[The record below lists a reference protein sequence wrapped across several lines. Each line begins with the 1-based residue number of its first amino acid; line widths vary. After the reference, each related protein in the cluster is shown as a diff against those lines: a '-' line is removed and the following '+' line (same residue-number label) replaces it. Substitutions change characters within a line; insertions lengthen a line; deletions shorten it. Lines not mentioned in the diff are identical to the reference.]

1 MKILDRYIGVS
12 VVLGCLLVMIILV
25 ALFCFLELV
34 GQLDDIG
41 TGRYQ
46 MQDAFAFVALTLP
59 MHILE
64 LMPVSA
70 LLGSIVALGPLASH
84 SELLA
89 MQACGVPVQRICCS
103 VLGTGILLMLMVA
116 VLAEFI
122 APPMAQY
129 AWMQRLLAL
138 SRPGTMLTEHG
149 FWAGDGLRFIHVHDI
164 LQGEGPIDIDI
175 YEFDVQGRMKTF
187 MHARKAEIRDNRQW
201 LLKDVDQK
209 IIKEVDITTR
219 QFDGL
224 TWNSFLTSKQV
235 SVLALSPD
243 TLSPSD
249 LYQYVRT
256 LREKKANAEHYAL
269 ALWQK
274 LSIPF
279 STGAMILLSLPFVFG
294 SPRSVSTENRIMLGS
309 IIGMAFYFG
318 AQILGYLGLIFS
330 LSPALTTMTPVAII
344 VCVALRQLRR
354 L

>member
-59 MHILE
+59 MHVLE

-84 SELLA
+84 SELSA
-89 MQACGVPVQRICCS
+89 MQTCGVSVQRIWCS
-103 VLGTGILLMLMVA
+103 VLGTSILLMLVVA

-138 SRPGTMLTEHG
+138 SRPGTMPTEHG
-149 FWAGDGLRFIHVHDI
+149 FWASDGLRFIHVHDI

-175 YEFDVQGRMKTF
+175 YEFDAQGRMKIF
-187 MHARKAEIRDNRQW
+187 MHARKAEIRGNKQW

-209 IIKEVDITTR
+209 IIKEVDITTQ

-235 SVLALSPD
+235 SVLALPPD

-256 LREKKANAEHYAL
+256 LREKGVNAEHYAL

-309 IIGMAFYFG
+309 IIGIAFYFG
-318 AQILGYLGLIFS
+318 VQILGYLGLIFS
-330 LSPALTTMTPVAII
+330 LSPALTTMTPIAII
-344 VCVALRQLRR
+344 VYVALRQLRR

>member
-1 MKILDRYIGVS
+1 
-12 VVLGCLLVMIILV
+12 MIILV

-84 SELLA
+84 NELLA
-89 MQACGVPVQRICCS
+89 MQACGVPVQRIWCS
-103 VLGTGILLMLMVA
+103 ILGTSILLMLVVA
-116 VLAEFI
+116 VLAEFV

-129 AWMQRLLAL
+129 AWVQRLLAL
-138 SRPGTMLTEHG
+138 SGPGTMLTEHG
-149 FWAGDGLRFIHVHDI
+149 FWATSDGLRFIHVHDI

-175 YEFDVQGRMKTF
+175 YEFDRQGRMKIF
-187 MHARKAEIRDNRQW
+187 IHARKAEIRGNRQW

-209 IIKEVDITTR
+209 IIKEAGIITR
-219 QFDGL
+219 QLDSL

-235 SVLALSPD
+235 SILALPPN

-249 LYQYVRT
+249 LYQYVRI
-256 LREKKANAEHYAL
+256 LRGKGANAEHYAL

-294 SPRSVSTENRIMLGS
+294 SPRSVNTENRIMLGS
-309 IIGMAFYFG
+309 ITGIAFYFG
-318 AQILGYLGLIFS
+318 AQIFGYIGLIFS
-330 LSPALTTMTPVAII
+330 LSPALTTMTPVVII